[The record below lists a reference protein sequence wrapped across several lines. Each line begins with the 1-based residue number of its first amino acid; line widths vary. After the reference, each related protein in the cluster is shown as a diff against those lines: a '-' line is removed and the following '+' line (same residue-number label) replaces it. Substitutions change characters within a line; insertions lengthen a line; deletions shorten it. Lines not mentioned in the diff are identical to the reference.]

1 MKPIP
6 TETQHM
12 LDVLRQVAKETLE
25 KKQRLGHYAVIWQ
38 DGQPVTIGEDA
49 PKPSSSK

>member
-6 TETQHM
+6 AETQHM
-12 LDVLRQVAKETLE
+12 LEVLRQVAKETLE

-38 DGQPVTIGEDA
+38 DGQPVTVGEDA
-49 PKPSSSK
+49 PKQRKPD